1 MSNVLKSK
9 SLLGITIV
17 AVIVAGAL
25 FAFALTA
32 SAAYMHTGTLK
43 MGSTGSQVMSLQ
55 QTLNA
60 NGYLVSSVGAGS
72 PGLESSYFGAKTKAA
87 VMAFQAARG
96 PAADG
101 VVGPLTGAVL
111 AGLTGAPVSG
121 LPAGCTSTAGFS
133 PTTGASCSSGTSLP
147 AGCMPGYL
155 FSSTTGASCSG
166 GSTPSTSGLLTGG
179 AGSVDSY
186 DLASGLSN
194 EEVGEDADDVKVVG
208 LEIENSN
215 DSDIRLTALRL
226 VFDEGTAASDFDN
239 YAKDVSIWLGSTEVA
254 REDGDEFNDNNA
266 WTKTVSLDSSAVIDA
281 GDTEILYV
289 AISGVSNLDTNDAA
303 DTWTVDMTSLRFV
316 DATGTSIYED
326 PTVAATPFSFE
337 SFATSADTELKITE
351 SGSANEL
358 VNDAHLVNVHATN
371 TTDNVP
377 ILAFD
382 IEIEGTSDVTIDD
395 LPITLTSTEAAG
407 ADFDEPGD
415 IITTLRLFADGVE
428 IGSESVDGA
437 AAGGADTQV
446 VLFDDLDY
454 VIDAGD
460 TVNFVVKGKF
470 VALSGALDVADTI
483 AAAFG
488 ETETD
493 LATFDAE
500 DETGENLA
508 DADKTG
514 TANSTASEIR
524 DVGFTLELVSATAV
538 KTAGEVTVQPSDT
551 GLFTITFDVTAW
563 DGDIYIDASA
573 PLEAGG
579 SGEADLTV
587 TGAGT
592 VVATLTSPSGA
603 TASAN
608 TTFLVAEDDTERF
621 SINVDIRDGA
631 TDMVDGFFDVALADL
646 VYALTAI
653 DGNLGYTFNL
663 VDFKTPQIFLND
675 GE

>member
-1 MSNVLKSK
+1 MSKLLSLKSK
-9 SLLGITIV
+9 YLLGVMIV
-17 AVIVAGAL
+17 AAIVV
-25 FAFALTA
+25 AFAMFATTA
-32 SAAYMHTGTLK
+32 LAAYTHVGTLRQ
-43 MGSTGSQVMSLQ
+43 GSSGSQVVSLQ
-55 QTLNA
+55 TTL
-60 NGYLVSSVGAGS
+60 GGLVADGS
-72 PGLESSYFGAKTKAA
+72 FGPMTKAA
-87 VMAFQAARG
+87 VMSYQSSNG
-96 PAADG
+96 LVADG
-101 VVGPLTGAVL
+101 VVGPLTGASL
-111 AGLTGAPVSG
+111 AGSMMGGGSMTY
-121 LPAGCTSTAGFS
+121 PAGCTSSSGFS
-133 PTTGASCSSGTSLP
+133 PTTGLSCSGGSGSLP

-155 FSSTTGASCSG
+155 FSSTTGLSCSG
-166 GSTPSTSGLLTGG
+166 GTTPPPSGLQGG
-179 AGSVDSY
+179 AGSIDTY
-186 DLASGLSN
+186 DLTSGLSN
-194 EEVGEDADDVKVVG
+194 EEVGEDAEDVKVAG
-208 LEIENSN
+208 LNLENSD
-215 DSDIRLTALRL
+215 DSDLDLTAVRL
-226 VFDEGTAASDFDN
+226 VFNEGTAASDFDN
-239 YAKDVSIWLGSTEVA
+239 YASEVSIWLGSKEVA
-254 REDGDEFNDNNA
+254 RVDADEFNDDND
-266 WTKTVSLDSSAVIDA
+266 WTKTVTLSGAILRS
-281 GDTEILYV
+281 GDTEDLFV
-289 AISGVSNLDTNDAA
+289 AVSGVSNLDTADAT
-303 DTWTVDMTSLRFV
+303 DTWTVDFTSLRYI
-316 DATGTSIYED
+316 DGTGASTSED
-326 PTVAATPFSFE
+326 PTVAVTTFSFE

-351 SGSANEL
+351 SGTANEL
-358 VNDAHLVNVHATN
+358 VDDAHLINVDATD

-377 ILAFD
+377 VLAFTV
-382 IEIEGTSDVTIDD
+382 EIEGDSDVNIDS
-395 LPITLTSTEAAG
+395 LPVTLTSTEAAG

-415 IITTLRLFADGVE
+415 IVTTLRLFADGVE
-428 IGSESVDGA
+428 IGSETVDGV

-446 VLFDDLDY
+446 VVFDDLDFD
-454 VIDAGD
+454 ITAGD
-460 TVNFVVKGKF
+460 KVNFVVKGKF